1 MCRLQLLAVL
11 IGWSSIAVSAQTTR
25 NDLPPCPPEGPFSES
40 GCMVETDQSP
50 APAFGMS
57 DAERRLFDLDLR
69 ASALMTRGDYA
80 RAAAVYDTLAAVDPD
95 NHDWFVL
102 RGSAKAGSGDLLGSL
117 SDFREAISRRP
128 DDAMVYYFRASARR
142 DLGDDSGAA
151 RDCYQAIAIG
161 ENGSY
166 SYGFTQPVV
175 FETSPVGEAHKLL
188 SRYYFQADLPVAA
201 LGHAVESA
209 RILGDSCPECLELAG
224 ALHVLQ
230 ALKARRV
237 TGGNGDVLGDGE
249 IIDQRGET
257 LDTETDSHYV
267 AEALSSDA
275 PQVEPDIVLGCE
287 MLSTAVEL
295 GRVGALEMVRGMCR

>member
-1 MCRLQLLAVL
+1 
-11 IGWSSIAVSAQTTR
+11 
-25 NDLPPCPPEGPFSES
+25 
-40 GCMVETDQSP
+40 MVETDQGP
-50 APAFGMS
+50 ASAFGMS

-80 RAAAVYDTLAAVDPD
+80 RAAAVYDTLATVDPD

-117 SDFREAISRRP
+117 SDFREAVSRHP
-128 DDAMVYYFRASARR
+128 DDAMVYYLRASAQW

-166 SYGFTQPVV
+166 SYGLTQPVV
-175 FETSPVGEAHKLL
+175 FETNPVGEAHKLL
-188 SRYYFQADLPVAA
+188 SRYFFQADLPIAA
-201 LGHAVESA
+201 LGHAVASA
-209 RILGDSCPECLELAG
+209 RVLGDSCPDCFELAG

-230 ALKARRV
+230 SLKARRSE
-237 TGGNGDVLGDGE
+237 GEQEGLIGDGE
-249 IIDQRGET
+249 IIDEQGEVLT
-257 LDTETDSHYV
+257 PRNRTHSV
-267 AEALSSDA
+267 AEQLSSRA
-275 PQVEPDIVLGCE
+275 PQIEPDIVLGCD

-295 GRVGALEMVRGMCR
+295 GRAAALEMVRGLCR